1 MVRGGLS
8 SVSYRNEPS
17 QKVVALARGAGLGG
31 IEWSAD
37 THAPH
42 GDFRRA
48 EGLLMETLRAG
59 LTVTSYGSFYR
70 LGENDD
76 PVSGFSPVLDTAR
89 RLQASTIRVWPD
101 RKSVV

>member
-1 MVRGGLS
+1 MLRGGLS
-8 SVSYRNEPS
+8 SVSFRNEAS
-17 QKVVALARGAGLGG
+17 DKVVALARGAGLGG

-42 GDFRRA
+42 GDLRRA

-70 LGENDD
+70 LGENDV
-76 PVSGFSPVLDTAR
+76 P
-89 RLQASTIRVWPD
+89 
-101 RKSVV
+101 